1 MGRPVMSSQ
10 KAAGSAGARAGS
22 RGEFAMASEIEWNPV
37 GAEDAVRT
45 ELDPDVAESSGFTLD
60 LLVVGYLSAVARELA
75 DRRVAGCRLRIGP
88 ADAAR
93 LSGSLDLEPV
103 DAPTGQV
110 DAPSGQADALPA
122 RAEWNEERGWC
133 VVLPAPDAAVSS
145 PRHYLDGPVV
155 AGPDAVAGFVASLA
169 IGRGV
174 GRRWASTAE
183 GRGARREGRTGL
195 LAELARYAIPEVRR
209 WLDRKD

>member
-1 MGRPVMSSQ
+1 MGGPVVSGRQ
-10 KAAGSAGARAGS
+10 AAGSAGVRAGS

-37 GAEDAVRT
+37 GDEDAART

-93 LSGSLDLEPV
+93 LSGSLDLEPIE
-103 DAPTGQV
+103 APP
-110 DAPSGQADALPA
+110 AEALPM

-133 VVLPAPDAAVSS
+133 VVLPAPDPSISS
-145 PRHYLDGPVV
+145 PRHYLDAPVV
-155 AGPDAVAGFVASLA
+155 ATPDAVTDFVASLPT
-169 IGRGV
+169 GRGA
-174 GRRWASTAE
+174 GRGWARVPE
-183 GRGARREGRTGL
+183 GCGARREGRTGL

-209 WLDRKD
+209 WLDRKDS

>member
-1 MGRPVMSSQ
+1 MGGPVVGGE
-10 KAAGSAGARAGS
+10 KAAAIAGARAGA
-22 RGEFAMASEIEWNPV
+22 RGEVAMATEIEWNPV
-37 GAEDAVRT
+37 GDDPART

-93 LSGSLDLEPV
+93 LSGSLDLEPA
-103 DAPTGQV
+103 DE
-110 DAPSGQADALPA
+110 PSGPAEGLPT

-133 VVLPAPDAAVSS
+133 VVLPAPDPSVSA
-145 PRHYLDGPVV
+145 PRHYLDAPVV
-155 AGPDAVAGFVASLA
+155 AGPEAVAAFVASLA
-169 IGRGV
+169 TGRGS
-174 GRRWASTAE
+174 GRRWATRPE
-183 GRGARREGRTGL
+183 GGGPRREGRTGL

>member
-1 MGRPVMSSQ
+1 MSSQ

-103 DAPTGQV
+103 DAP
-110 DAPSGQADALPA
+110 SGQAGALPA

-133 VVLPAPDAAVSS
+133 VVLPASDAAVSS
-145 PRHYLDGPVV
+145 PRHYLDAPVV

-169 IGRGV
+169 SGHGV
-174 GRRWASTAE
+174 GRRWASTVE

>member
-1 MGRPVMSSQ
+1 MGGPVVSGKQ
-10 KAAGSAGARAGS
+10 AAVSAGARAGS

-37 GAEDAVRT
+37 GDEEART

-75 DRRVAGCRLRIGP
+75 DRRIAGCRLRIGP

-103 DAPTGQV
+103 EAPPGP
-110 DAPSGQADALPA
+110 AEGLPT

-133 VVLPAPDAAVSS
+133 VVLPAVDSSVSS
-145 PRHYLDGPVV
+145 PRHYLDAPVV
-155 AGPDAVAGFVASLA
+155 AGPDAVAGAVASLA
-169 IGRGV
+169 TGRGV
-174 GRRWASTAE
+174 GRPWVTAPE
-183 GRGARREGRTGL
+183 DGGARREGRTGL

-209 WLDRKD
+209 WLDRKDEAT

>member
-1 MGRPVMSSQ
+1 MGGPVVGGERV
-10 KAAGSAGARAGS
+10 AVIAGARAGAW
-22 RGEFAMASEIEWNPV
+22 GEFAMASEIEWNPV
-37 GAEDAVRT
+37 GDDPART

-75 DRRVAGCRLRIGP
+75 DRGVAGCRLRIGP

-93 LSGSLDLEPV
+93 MSGSLDLEPV
-103 DAPTGQV
+103 DAPPGP
-110 DAPSGQADALPA
+110 AAALPT

-133 VVLPAPDAAVSS
+133 VVLPAPDPSLSS
-145 PRHYLDGPVV
+145 PRHYLDAPVV
-155 AGPDAVAGFVASLA
+155 AGPEAVAGFVASLA
-169 IGRGV
+169 TGRGV
-174 GRRWASTAE
+174 GRPWATVPD
-183 GRGARREGRTGL
+183 GGGARREGPTGL

>member
-1 MGRPVMSSQ
+1 MGGPVVSGRQ
-10 KAAGSAGARAGS
+10 AAGSAGVRAGS

-37 GAEDAVRT
+37 GDEDAART

-103 DAPTGQV
+103 EVPPGHAQ
-110 DAPSGQADALPA
+110 ALPT

-133 VVLPAPDAAVSS
+133 VVLPAPDRSVSS
-145 PRHYLDGPVV
+145 PRHYLDAPVV
-155 AGPDAVAGFVASLA
+155 AGPDGVADFVASLA
-169 IGRGV
+169 TGRGV
-174 GRRWASTAE
+174 GRRWATAPE
-183 GRGARREGRTGL
+183 GRARREGRTGL

-209 WLDRKD
+209 WLDRQD

>member
-1 MGRPVMSSQ
+1 
-10 KAAGSAGARAGS
+10 
-22 RGEFAMASEIEWNPV
+22 MASEIEWNPV
-37 GAEDAVRT
+37 GDEEAVRT

-88 ADAAR
+88 AAAAR

-103 DAPTGQV
+103 ETP
-110 DAPSGQADALPA
+110 PGQAQGLPT

-133 VVLPAPDAAVSS
+133 VVLPARDPSVSS
-145 PRHYLDGPVV
+145 PRYYLDAPVV
-155 AGPDAVAGFVASLA
+155 AAPDVIAAFVASLA
-169 IGRGV
+169 AGSELDG
-174 GRRWASTAE
+174 RWATAPE
-183 GRGARREGRTGL
+183 GVGARREGRTGL